1 MGAGQQLL
9 APGRKM
15 QYRDGQLSMELN
27 RLLLLTAFLLHIKL
41 SRLSPARLVC
51 DNRLIQ
57 KYISEAK
64 DMEKR
69 VSQCQELP
77 SLTQPLPLP
86 MVDFSLREWKTKT
99 NETKR
104 QEILWD
110 LALLVDAV
118 TAAQGHVRQECA
130 AALLGQLYKKA
141 NSFLLLLKTFSWQVS
156 AWQPDRTSRTTLQSH
171 PSVIFLIYRQ
181 LVQGKL
187 RFLFHD
193 LAKDF
198 CQEGS
203 RGVPEPPSTPRPR
216 LPQGDSESPAC

>member
-1 MGAGQQLL
+1 M
-9 APGRKM
+9 
-15 QYRDGQLSMELN
+15 
-27 RLLLLTAFLLHIKL
+27 
-41 SRLSPARLVC
+41 SRMSPARLVC

-104 QEILWD
+104 QEILCD

-118 TAAQGHVRQECA
+118 SAAQGHVRQECA

-141 NSFLLLLKTFSWQVS
+141 NSFLLLLQTFSWQVRPLLPS
-156 AWQPDRTSRTTLQSH
+156 PSH
-171 PSVIFLIYRQ
+171 PSVIFLVYRQ

-198 CQEGS
+198 CREGS
-203 RGVPEPPSTPRPR
+203 RGVPEPPSTPCPR

>member
-1 MGAGQQLL
+1 WLL
-9 APGRKM
+9 SG
-15 QYRDGQLSMELN
+15 
-27 RLLLLTAFLLHIKL
+27 LLLLTAFLLHIKL

-77 SLTQPLPLP
+77 LLTQPLPLP
-86 MVDFSLREWKTKT
+86 MVDFSLREWKTKP

-141 NSFLLLLKTFSWQVS
+141 NSFLLLLKTFSWQVR
-156 AWQPDRTSRTTLQSH
+156 PLL
-171 PSVIFLIYRQ
+171 PSPAHVIFLVYRQ

-203 RGVPEPPSTPRPR
+203 RGVPEPPSTPCPQ

>member
-1 MGAGQQLL
+1 
-9 APGRKM
+9 
-15 QYRDGQLSMELN
+15 MELN

-41 SRLSPARLVC
+41 SRMGPARLVC
-51 DNRLIQ
+51 DNRLIL

-77 SLTQPLPLP
+77 PLTQPLPLP
-86 MVDFSLREWKTKT
+86 MVDFSLLEWKLKT

-104 QEILWD
+104 QEIVCH

-118 TAAQGHVRQECA
+118 TAAQDQVKQECA

-141 NSFLLLLKTFSWQVS
+141 NSFLLLLQTFSWQVS
-156 AWQPDRTSRTTLQSH
+156 AWQPDCASRTTPQSH
-171 PSVIFLIYRQ
+171 PSVIFLVYRQ

-187 RFLFHD
+187 RFFFHD

-203 RGVPEPPSTPRPR
+203 QGSARAPEHPMSSAAARGP
-216 LPQGDSESPAC
+216 

>member
-1 MGAGQQLL
+1 
-9 APGRKM
+9 M
-15 QYRDGQLSMELN
+15 QCRDSQLSMELN

-69 VSQCQELP
+69 V
-77 SLTQPLPLP
+77 
-86 MVDFSLREWKTKT
+86 

-104 QEILWD
+104 QEILGD

-141 NSFLLLLKTFSWQVS
+141 NSFLLLLQTFCWQVS
-156 AWQPDRTSRTTLQSH
+156 AGQPDRAPRTMLQSH
-171 PSVIFLIYRQ
+171 PSVIFLVYRQ

-193 LAKDF
+193 LAKDL
-198 CQEGS
+198 C
-203 RGVPEPPSTPRPR
+203 RGVPEPPSTPCPR